1 MLETEMSAMQDVY
14 YAELESALGT
24 LSFACDGNGSLVELR
39 FGPCAAGAPIDDRRC
54 EHVRRQLAAYLEGAR
69 TTFDLALAPAGTPFQ
84 QRVWKGLTDIPYGR
98 VISYGEL
105 ARRIGMPGAARA
117 VGQANGANPI
127 PIVIPCH
134 RVIAANGKIGGFSS
148 GLAIKRQLLA
158 HECVELAA

>member
-1 MLETEMSAMQDVY
+1 MPAMRDVY

-24 LSFACDGNGSLVELR
+24 LSFACDGDGRLIELS
-39 FGPCAAGAPIDDRRC
+39 FGPCVAAAPIDARRC
-54 EHVRRQLAAYLEGAR
+54 AHVSEQLTEYLHGTRA
-69 TTFDLALAPAGTPFQ
+69 TFDLVLAPAGTPFQ
-84 QRVWKGLTDIPYGR
+84 RRVWNGLTDIPYGQ

-134 RVIAANGKIGGFSS
+134 RVIAANGTIGGFSS
-148 GLAIKRQLLA
+148 GLANKRQLLA
-158 HECVELAA
+158 LEHIELAA

>member
-1 MLETEMSAMQDVY
+1 MPVMRDVY

-24 LSFACDGNGSLVELR
+24 LSFACDSDGRLLELN
-39 FGPCAAGAPIDDRRC
+39 FGPSAAAAPMDDRRC
-54 EHVRRQLAAYLEGAR
+54 EHVKDQLAAYLEGKR

-84 QRVWKGLTDIPYGR
+84 RRVWKGLTDIPYGQ

-134 RVIAANGKIGGFSS
+134 RVIAANGTIGGFSS
-148 GLAIKRQLLA
+148 GLAIKRQLLS
-158 HECVELAA
+158 HEHVELAA

>member
-1 MLETEMSAMQDVY
+1 MRDAY
-14 YAELESALGT
+14 YAELESVLGT
-24 LSFACDGNGSLVELR
+24 LSFACDGDGRLLELN
-39 FGPCAAGAPIDDRRC
+39 FGPCPAAAPMDERRC
-54 EHVRRQLAAYLEGAR
+54 EHAKEQLTAYLQGTR
-69 TTFDLALAPAGTPFQ
+69 TTFDLPLAPRGTSFRR
-84 QRVWKGLTDIPYGR
+84 RVWKGLTEIPYGQ

-134 RVIAANGKIGGFSS
+134 RVISADGTIGGFSS

-158 HECVELAA
+158 HVPREAHAAVEPA

>member
-1 MLETEMSAMQDVY
+1 MRDVY
-14 YAELESALGT
+14 YAELESSLGT
-24 LSFACDGNGSLVELR
+24 LSFACDDDGRLLELNFGSS
-39 FGPCAAGAPIDDRRC
+39 AAGAPMDDRRC
-54 EHVRRQLAAYLEGAR
+54 EHVKDQLAAYLEDKR

-84 QRVWKGLTDIPYGR
+84 RRVWKGLTDIPYGQ

-134 RVIAANGKIGGFSS
+134 RVIAANGTIGGFSS

-158 HECVELAA
+158 HEHVELAA

>member
-1 MLETEMSAMQDVY
+1 MLAMRDVY

-24 LSFACDGNGSLVELR
+24 LSFACDEDGRLVALN
-39 FGPCAAGAPIDDRRC
+39 FGPWPDPAAVPMDDRRC
-54 EHVRRQLAAYLEGAR
+54 GHVKAQLSAYLQGTR
-69 TTFDLALAPAGTPFQ
+69 TTFDLPLAPSGTSFQ
-84 QRVWKGLTDIPYGR
+84 RRVWKGLTDIPYGQ

-105 ARRIGMPGAARA
+105 ARRLGMPGAARA

-134 RVIAANGKIGGFSS
+134 RVISANGTIGGFSS

-158 HECVELAA
+158 HEHIEIAA

>member
-1 MLETEMSAMQDVY
+1 MPAMRDVY

-24 LSFACDGNGSLVELR
+24 LSFACDGDGRLIGLN
-39 FGPCAAGAPIDDRRC
+39 FGPCTAATPIDARRC
-54 EHVRRQLAAYLEGAR
+54 AHVSEQLAEYLRGTR
-69 TTFDLALAPAGTPFQ
+69 TTFDLVLAPAGTPFQ
-84 QRVWKGLTDIPYGR
+84 RRVWKGLTDIPYGQ

-134 RVIAANGKIGGFSS
+134 RVIAANGTIGGFSS
-148 GLAIKRQLLA
+148 GLANKRQLLA
-158 HECVELAA
+158 LERIELAA